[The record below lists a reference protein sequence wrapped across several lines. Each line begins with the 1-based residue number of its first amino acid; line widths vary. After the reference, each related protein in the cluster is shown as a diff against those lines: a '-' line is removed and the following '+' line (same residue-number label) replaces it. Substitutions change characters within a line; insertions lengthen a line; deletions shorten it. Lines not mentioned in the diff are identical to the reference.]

1 MSYILVGL
9 IGIVILSSFLVGAS
23 LVKDSALI
31 GWTGGLLLL
40 LACIC
45 LGSL

>member
-1 MSYILVGL
+1 MNYTLVYL

-23 LVKDSALI
+23 LVKDSALM

-40 LACIC
+40 LACGC
-45 LGSL
+45 MGSL